1 MVLLHL
7 SVETKHSLETSP
19 NLLQLIKP
27 HKSNIANS
35 TIRYV
40 LHLTLDRLIWL
51 LCARLAHFSRRCNL
65 IFMPGAECSWGPLA
79 EFFFKPGAFFLP
91 RSEYAVDFTMKGFS
105 YGKSWGKTVVLD
117 LAGAFKFNM
126 LLVAHTESHGKSL
139 ITCFTWREE
148 VHEGIMF
155 AMERIVE
162 FLFRRKKSGSHKR
175 GSWKSQSYTLPDSRY
190 CIFLSRKK
198 GCLFIFYNYL
208 FFYWGFYCMVKYFI
222 FHI

>member
-1 MVLLHL
+1 M
-7 SVETKHSLETSP
+7 
-19 NLLQLIKP
+19 
-27 HKSNIANS
+27 
-35 TIRYV
+35 
-40 LHLTLDRLIWL
+40 LT
-51 LCARLAHFSRRCNL
+51 
-65 IFMPGAECSWGPLA
+65 GAACWV
-79 EFFFKPGAFFLP
+79 FFKPGAFFLP
-91 RSEYAVDFTMKGFS
+91 HSDYVVDLTMKGFS

-126 LLVAHTESHGKSL
+126 LLMAHTESHGKSL

-190 CIFLSRKK
+190 CIFLNRKK
-198 GCLFIFYNYL
+198 GVFVYFC
-208 FFYWGFYCMVKYFI
+208 YFI
-222 FHI
+222 ILLRLLQNVLLHG